1 MTSEIGQVCN
11 VKIGGMYVR
20 EIIILSMVKIS
31 QFNCEL
37 KLHLF
42 ISVCLDNK
50 KHNYIKTFDEWGDVF
65 DIYFEIR
72 VDILPDC
79 GPNCVWTNVLHFN
92 AGGDDNAN
100 YGDRIPAVNIYNN
113 GLDNSHIQIASA
125 LNGNKNYVVDIPLD
139 VGKLYKITIRQYYD
153 SGTGRHYYE
162 VLSNGASIDLQVNT
176 QAKRFLNV
184 KFYLS
189 NPWTTAFAAEWGHV
203 CNLNVSYFR

>member
-31 QFNCEL
+31 QFNCGL

-100 YGDRIPAVNIYNN
+100 YGDRIPAVMDLII
-113 GLDNSHIQIASA
+113 HTF
-125 LNGNKNYVVDIPLD
+125 
-139 VGKLYKITIRQYYD
+139 KLPMLSMAIRIMLLIFHFMLE
-153 SGTGRHYYE
+153 SCT
-162 VLSNGASIDLQVNT
+162 
-176 QAKRFLNV
+176 K
-184 KFYLS
+184 
-189 NPWTTAFAAEWGHV
+189 
-203 CNLNVSYFR
+203 

>member
-1 MTSEIGQVCN
+1 M
-11 VKIGGMYVR
+11 
-20 EIIILSMVKIS
+20 KIS

-37 KLHLF
+37 KLNLF

-50 KHNYIKTFDEWGDVF
+50 KHNYIKTFDEWGDIF

-100 YGDRIPAVNIYNN
+100 YGDRIPAVFIHNN

-125 LNGNKNYVVDIPLD
+125 LNGDKNYIVNIPLS

-162 VLSNGASIDLQVNT
+162 VLSNGESINLSEIFPE
-176 QAKRFLNV
+176 RFPNV

-189 NPWTTAFAAEWGHV
+189 NPWTTAFAAEWGQV
-203 CNLNVSYFR
+203 CNLNISNFR